1 MKIYGSLLY
10 LALLLTVPLYAQ
22 SEAHLQ
28 QAFEGKI
35 VAPKIDMP
43 GASAGVNVRPENN
56 PPTDAREQARFFS
69 IYEIGAKTGMTIRLT
84 KIKVKDD
91 LIEIHLGAGG
101 FSTWSGQPQPP
112 TATPKSEQE
121 FALEVAYGA
130 EPDRNKKVEIRRQ
143 IESLQRQRASQD
155 QRARERYD
163 RAMEAFRQGQRDS
176 GSRFNLRFKKKVP
189 PDALTPEGFRNYL
202 APYLDFDP
210 QPVTV
215 ATNRPPPPATTEQTN
230 RSPVSQPPLNSNLT
244 SPTVPTSLPN
254 VPPKLNEP
262 RFALVIGNSAY
273 KSISPLVSP
282 INDANDMARALT
294 NLGFQVVKLENQS
307 QRAMKAAIRE
317 LGSQLGKG
325 GVGLFF
331 FAGHGVQMN
340 GVNYLL
346 PVDADIAKE
355 HEVEDQGV
363 SMNLVMG
370 ELESAHNRMNI
381 VILDAC
387 RDNPFA
393 SRFRSA
399 TRGLA
404 IIKNAPTE
412 TYIAFSTQP
421 GEKAREDDRNGI
433 YTQELLKHIQTPGL
447 AIEDV
452 FKRVRAGVLQK
463 TQGVQQPWE
472 SSSIT
477 GSFYFAS
484 PRNQ

>member
-1 MKIYGSLLY
+1 MKTVVSLLF
-10 LALLLTVPLYAQ
+10 LTLLVTAPLYAQ

-28 QAFEGKI
+28 QAFAGLT
-35 VAPKIDMP
+35 VTPKLDMP
-43 GASAGVNVRPENN
+43 GASAGVNIRPENN
-56 PPTDAREQARFFS
+56 PPTDAGERARHLS
-69 IYEIGAKTGMTIRLT
+69 NYEIGAKAGTPIKLT

-91 LIEIHLGAGG
+91 MIEIHLGAGG
-101 FSTWSGQPQPP
+101 LSTWSGQPQPP
-112 TATPKSEQE
+112 SPTPKSEQE
-121 FALEVAYGA
+121 FALEVSYGA
-130 EPDRNKKVEIRRQ
+130 EPDRTKKAEIRRQ
-143 IESLQRQRASQD
+143 IESMQRQRVAQD

-176 GSRFNLRFKKKVP
+176 GSRFNLRFKKKLP
-189 PDALTPEGFRNYL
+189 PDALTPDGFRNYL
-202 APYLDFDP
+202 APYLDFS
-210 QPVTV
+210 
-215 ATNRPPPPATTEQTN
+215 PPAVVFAEN
-230 RSPVSQPPLNSNLT
+230 KPSPPVRVNAPTAPPLNSNLNS
-244 SPTVPTSLPN
+244 SPVPTSLPN
-254 VPPKLNEP
+254 IPPMLNEP
-262 RFALVIGNSAY
+262 RLALIIGNSAY
-273 KSISPLVSP
+273 KTISPLVSP
-282 INDANDMARALT
+282 INDANDMARTLT
-294 NLGFQVVKLENQS
+294 NLGFQVVKLENQT
-307 QRAMKAAIRE
+307 QRAMKTAIRN
-317 LGSQLGKG
+317 LGNQLTKG

-370 ELESAHNRMNI
+370 ELESARNRMNI

-404 IIKNAPTE
+404 LIKNAPTE

-447 AIEDV
+447 GIEDV

-477 GSFYFAS
+477 GSFYFAP
-484 PRNQ
+484 PRN

>member
-1 MKIYGSLLY
+1 MKSYGSLLF
-10 LALLLTVPLYAQ
+10 LALLLTAPLYAQ

-28 QAFEGKI
+28 QAFVGKT
-35 VAPKIDMP
+35 VVPKMDMP
-43 GASAGVNVRPENN
+43 GASAGINIRPENT
-56 PPTDAREQARFFS
+56 PPTDASEQARLFS
-69 IYEIGAKTGMTIRLT
+69 NYEVGAKAGAPIKLT

-121 FALEVAYGA
+121 FGLEVAYGA
-130 EPDRNKKVEIRRQ
+130 ETDRAKKAELRKQ
-143 IESLQRQRASQD
+143 IETLQRQRAAQD

-163 RAMEAFRQGQRDS
+163 RAMEAYRQGQRDS

-202 APYLDFDP
+202 APYLEFDAP
-210 QPVTV
+210 SSTLAINQ
-215 ATNRPPPPATTEQTN
+215 PPPAVANPQGN
-230 RSPVSQPPLNSNLT
+230 RSTANTPPLNTNFSSATPSVN
-244 SPTVPTSLPN
+244 N
-254 VPPKLNEP
+254 PPVVSNEP

-273 KSISPLVSP
+273 KTISPLVSP
-282 INDANDMARALT
+282 INDANDMARTLAH
-294 NLGFQVVKLENQS
+294 LGFQVVKLENQT
-307 QRAMKAAIRE
+307 QRAMKSAIRE
-317 LGSQLGKG
+317 LGNQLSKG

-370 ELESAHNRMNI
+370 ELESARNRMNI

-447 AIEDV
+447 SIEDV

-477 GSFYFAS
+477 GAFYFAP
-484 PRNQ
+484 PRN

>member
-1 MKIYGSLLY
+1 MKLFGVLLFF
-10 LALLLTVPLYAQ
+10 LLLAPISLFAQ
-22 SEAHLQ
+22 SEAQLQ
-28 QAFEGKI
+28 QAFEGKT
-35 VAPKIDMP
+35 VAPKFDMP
-43 GASAGVNVRPENN
+43 GASTGVNIRPDNT
-56 PPTDAREQARFFS
+56 PPTDAREQARLFS
-69 IYEIGAKTGMTIRLT
+69 LYEVGAKAGRAITLT

-101 FSTWSGQPQPP
+101 FSTWAGQPQPP

-121 FALEVAYGA
+121 FSLEVAYGA
-130 EPDRNKKVEIRRQ
+130 EADRYKKAEIRRQ
-143 IESLQRQRASQD
+143 IENLQRQRAAQD
-155 QRARERYD
+155 QRQRERYE
-163 RAMEAFRQGQRDS
+163 RAMEAYRQGQRDS

-189 PDALTPEGFRNYL
+189 PDALTPEGLRNYL
-202 APYLDFDP
+202 APYLEFEP
-210 QPVTV
+210 QPATV
-215 ATNRPPPPATTEQTN
+215 ADTRSTRPISNTQGNQVSPGTTSLNTNFN
-230 RSPVSQPPLNSNLT
+230 
-244 SPTVPTSLPN
+244 PTSSN
-254 VPPKLNEP
+254 VNVSVTTANEP

-273 KSISPLVSP
+273 KTISPLVSP
-282 INDANDMARALT
+282 TNDANDMARVLT
-294 NLGFQVVKLENQS
+294 GLGFQVIKLENQT

-317 LGSQLGKG
+317 LGAQLSKG

-331 FAGHGVQMN
+331 YAGHGVQLN

-346 PVDADIAKE
+346 PVDAEITKE
-355 HEVEDQGV
+355 FEVEDQGV

-370 ELESAHNRMNI
+370 ELESARNRMNI

-404 IIKNAPTE
+404 IIRNAPTE
-412 TYIAFSTQP
+412 TYVAFSTQP

-433 YTQELLKHIQTPGL
+433 YTQELLKYIQTPGL
-447 AIEDV
+447 GIEDV

-477 GSFYFAS
+477 GSFYFLP
-484 PRNQ
+484 PRN

>member
-1 MKIYGSLLY
+1 MKTFGSLLF
-10 LALLLTVPLYAQ
+10 LTLLITAPLYAQ

-28 QAFEGKI
+28 QAFGGLT
-35 VAPKIDMP
+35 VAPKLDMP

-56 PPTDAREQARFFS
+56 PPTDASERARHLS
-69 IYEIGAKTGMTIRLT
+69 NYEVGAKAGTPIKLT

-91 LIEIHLGAGG
+91 MIEIHLGAGG
-101 FSTWSGQPQPP
+101 LSTWSGQPQPP
-112 TATPKSEQE
+112 SPTPKSEQE

-130 EPDRNKKVEIRRQ
+130 EPERTKKAEIRKQ
-143 IESLQRQRASQD
+143 IEALQRQRVAQD

-176 GSRFNLRFKKKVP
+176 GSRFNLRFKKKLP

-202 APYLDFDP
+202 APYIDFDA

-215 ATNRPPPPATTEQTN
+215 AINTPTRPVSNNQGN
-230 RSPVSQPPLNSNLT
+230 QSPVNTPPLNTNFNP
-244 SPTVPTSLPN
+244 SPTN
-254 VPPKLNEP
+254 VNIPPAIPHEP
-262 RFALVIGNSAY
+262 RYALVIGNSAY
-273 KSISPLVSP
+273 KTISPLVSP
-282 INDANDMARALT
+282 VNDANDMARTLA
-294 NLGFQVVKLENQS
+294 NLGFQVVKLENQT
-307 QRAMKAAIRE
+307 QRGMKAAIRE
-317 LGSQLGKG
+317 LGNQLSKG

-340 GVNYLL
+340 GANYLL

-370 ELESAHNRMNI
+370 ELESARNRMNVI
-381 VILDAC
+381 ILDAC

-404 IIKNAPTE
+404 VIKNAPTE

-421 GEKAREDDRNGI
+421 GEKAREDDRNGV
-433 YTQELLKHIQTPGL
+433 YTQELLKHIQTPGIG
-447 AIEDV
+447 IEDV

-477 GSFYFAS
+477 GSFYFAP